1 MQGQLEDANA
11 RALRPV
17 AGDLVALMAGDVLQP
32 PERGGSAQARMHTRM
47 YTHTHTQTRMY
58 TQTHTHAHTHTDT
71 YTHTERDAHRLLHAM
86 V

>member
-1 MQGQLEDANA
+1 MLACLLAGAGPGASAAQLDALQGQLEDANA

-47 YTHTHTQTRMY
+47 
-58 TQTHTHAHTHTDT
+58 
-71 YTHTERDAHRLLHAM
+71 
-86 V
+86 